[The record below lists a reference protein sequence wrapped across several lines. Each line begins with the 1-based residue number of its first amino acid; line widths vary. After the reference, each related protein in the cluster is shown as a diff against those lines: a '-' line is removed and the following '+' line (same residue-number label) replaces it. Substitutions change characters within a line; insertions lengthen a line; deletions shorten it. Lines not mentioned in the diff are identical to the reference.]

1 MTDLEK
7 RQLKLFK
14 FDAAKRLG
22 YFRETGLLY
31 LADKS
36 QRQMQIFLHNPA
48 RVTHATTKVG
58 KLLAMSFW
66 QCKGDKQADHAGHSI
81 TLYRALPYRI
91 NDKTPV

>member
-1 MTDLEK
+1 
-7 RQLKLFK
+7 
-14 FDAAKRLG
+14 
-22 YFRETGLLY
+22 
-31 LADKS
+31 
-36 QRQMQIFLHNPA
+36 
-48 RVTHATTKVG
+48 VG